1 MGSNVPPPQFQ
12 PSVPGYARMQP
23 GAEMQPPP
31 LHSSIH
37 ANQGN
42 YGPAPPAAAS
52 PFLPHQGGYASSLP
66 VATPIGVQPTQQP
79 GYVPPTG
86 AIQGLTEDF
95 SSLTMQNRPGTM
107 DPLFD
112 AKELPR
118 PLEGD
123 VEPKNLSEMYP
134 ANCKPRYLRFTTS
147 AIPSSQSLA
156 SRWQLPLGAVV
167 CPLAESP
174 DGVSASFY
182 LLAEQ

>member
-95 SSLTMQNRPGTM
+95 SSLTMQTRPGTM

-123 VEPKNLSEMYP
+123 VEPKNLPEMYP

-174 DGVSASFY
+174 DGVSASVY